1 MKQIPI
7 KIGLTGGIGSG
18 KSTISK
24 LFTLYE
30 LPLYDSDS
38 NAKRLME
45 TDSEIIARISLLFGE
60 KSYIEGKLNRQLLAE
75 QVFVSADKLHKL
87 NNIVHSAIIDDFH
100 RWVEDQNN
108 KAVVFESAII
118 FENHLEEHFDTTIAV
133 ISPKRLRLERVKHRS
148 GLSNK
153 EILNRIAN
161 QASNRTL
168 REKAD
173 FIIVNNEKSAV
184 IPQIE
189 FILRHILNI

>member
-24 LFTLYE
+24 LLTLYE

-87 NNIVHSAIIDDFH
+87 NNIVHSAVIDDFH

>member
-24 LFTLYE
+24 LLTLYE
-30 LPLYDSDS
+30 LPLYDSDT

-87 NNIVHSAIIDDFH
+87 NNIVHSAVIDDFH

>member
-1 MKQIPI
+1 MRKTPT

-24 LFTLYE
+24 LLALYE

-45 TDSEIIARISLLFGE
+45 TDRDIIARISLLFGDR
-60 KSYIEGKLNRQLLAE
+60 SYTEGKLNRRFLAE
-75 QVFVSADKLHKL
+75 QVFVSADKLRKL
-87 NNIVHSAIIDDFH
+87 NDIVHSAVIDDFH
-100 RWVEDQNN
+100 RWAESQNN
-108 KAVVFESAII
+108 KAVIFESAII
-118 FENHLEEHFDTTIAV
+118 FENHLESHFDTTIAV
-133 ISPKRLRLERVKHRS
+133 ISPKKLRIERIKRRS
-148 GLSNK
+148 GLSDK

-161 QASNRTL
+161 QASNHTL

-173 FIIVNNEKSAV
+173 FVIVNNEKSAI

-189 FILRHILNI
+189 LILQHI

>member
-1 MKQIPI
+1 MRKIPT

-24 LFTLYE
+24 LLALYE

-45 TDSEIIARISLLFGE
+45 TDSDIIARISLLFGDR
-60 KSYIEGKLNRQLLAE
+60 SYTEGKLNRRFLAE
-75 QVFVSADKLHKL
+75 QVFVSADKLRKL
-87 NNIVHSAIIDDFH
+87 NDIVHSAVIDDFH
-100 RWVEDQNN
+100 RWAESQNN
-108 KAVVFESAII
+108 KAVIFESAII
-118 FENHLEEHFDTTIAV
+118 FENHLESHFDTTIAV
-133 ISPKRLRLERVKHRS
+133 ISPKKLRIERVKRRS
-148 GLSNK
+148 GLSDK

-161 QASNRTL
+161 QASNHTL

-173 FIIVNNEKSAV
+173 FVIVNNEKSAI

-189 FILRHILNI
+189 LILQHI

>member
-24 LFTLYE
+24 LLTLYE

-87 NNIVHSAIIDDFH
+87 NNIVHSAVIDDFH

-189 FILRHILNI
+189 FILRHI

>member
-24 LFTLYE
+24 LLTLYE

-87 NNIVHSAIIDDFH
+87 NNIVHSAVIDDFH

-133 ISPKRLRLERVKHRS
+133 ISPNSLRLERVKHRS

>member
-1 MKQIPI
+1 MRKIPT

-24 LFTLYE
+24 LLALYE

-45 TDSEIIARISLLFGE
+45 TDSDIIARISLLFGDR
-60 KSYIEGKLNRQLLAE
+60 SYTEGKLNRRFLAE
-75 QVFVSADKLHKL
+75 QVFVSADKLRKL
-87 NNIVHSAIIDDFH
+87 NDIVHSAVIDDFH
-100 RWVEDQNN
+100 RWAESQNN
-108 KAVVFESAII
+108 KAVIFESAII
-118 FENHLEEHFDTTIAV
+118 FENHLESHFDTTIAV
-133 ISPKRLRLERVKHRS
+133 ISPKKLRLERVKRRS
-148 GLSNK
+148 GLSDK

-161 QASNRTL
+161 QASNHTL

-173 FIIVNNEKSAV
+173 FVIVNNEKSAI

-189 FILRHILNI
+189 LILQHI

>member
-1 MKQIPI
+1 MRKIPT

-24 LFTLYE
+24 LLALYE

-45 TDSEIIARISLLFGE
+45 TDRDIIARISLLFGDR
-60 KSYIEGKLNRQLLAE
+60 SYTEGKLNRRFLAE
-75 QVFVSADKLHKL
+75 QVFVSADKLRKL
-87 NNIVHSAIIDDFH
+87 NDIVHSAVIDDFH
-100 RWVEDQNN
+100 RWAESQNN
-108 KAVVFESAII
+108 KAVIFESAII
-118 FENHLEEHFDTTIAV
+118 FENHLESHFDTTIAV
-133 ISPKRLRLERVKHRS
+133 ISPKKLRIERVKRRS
-148 GLSNK
+148 GLSDK

-161 QASNRTL
+161 QASNHTL

-173 FIIVNNEKSAV
+173 FVIVNNEKSAI

-189 FILRHILNI
+189 LILQHI

>member
-1 MKQIPI
+1 MRKIPT

-24 LFTLYE
+24 LLALYE

-45 TDSEIIARISLLFGE
+45 TDRDIIARISLLFGDR
-60 KSYIEGKLNRQLLAE
+60 SYTEGKLNRRFLAE
-75 QVFVSADKLHKL
+75 QVFVSADKLRKL
-87 NNIVHSAIIDDFH
+87 NDIVHSAVIDDFH
-100 RWVEDQNN
+100 RWAESQNN
-108 KAVVFESAII
+108 KAVIFESAII
-118 FENHLEEHFDTTIAV
+118 FENHLESHFDTTIAV
-133 ISPKRLRLERVKHRS
+133 ISPKKLRIERIKRRS
-148 GLSNK
+148 GLSDK

-161 QASNRTL
+161 QASNHTL

-173 FIIVNNEKSAV
+173 FVIVNNEKSAI

-189 FILRHILNI
+189 LILQHI

>member
-24 LFTLYE
+24 LLTLYE
-30 LPLYDSDS
+30 LPLYDSDT

-45 TDSEIIARISLLFGE
+45 TDSEIIARISLLLGE

-87 NNIVHSAIIDDFH
+87 NNIVHSAVIDDFH

-189 FILRHILNI
+189 FILRHI

>member
-1 MKQIPI
+1 MRKIPT

-24 LFTLYE
+24 LLALYE

-45 TDSEIIARISLLFGE
+45 TDSDIIARISLLFGDR
-60 KSYIEGKLNRQLLAE
+60 SYTEGKLNRRFLAE
-75 QVFVSADKLHKL
+75 QVFVSADKLRKL
-87 NNIVHSAIIDDFH
+87 NDIVHSAVIDDFH
-100 RWVEDQNN
+100 RWAESQNN
-108 KAVVFESAII
+108 KAVIFESAII
-118 FENHLEEHFDTTIAV
+118 FENHLESHFDTTIAV
-133 ISPKRLRLERVKHRS
+133 ISPKKLRIERIKRRS
-148 GLSNK
+148 GLSDK

-161 QASNRTL
+161 QASNHTL

-173 FIIVNNEKSAV
+173 FVIVNNEKSAI

-189 FILRHILNI
+189 LILQHI